1 MFDPRC
7 WRGCFNTT
15 FLVWTTMLRR
25 FKGDTFPSG
34 TDSFKRSYGVMG
46 TFWLGLYNLHELAK
60 GGKTTL
66 LITYV
71 RSGTAEEYSMEY
83 NGFRILENNTFRA
96 DYKVFRVIKGN
107 EWIIFRRCVLQIINL
122 FLDSIPILEPENGNT
137 DQKWV
142 NSVYA
147 SISEWWSG

>member
-7 WRGCFNTT
+7 LRRCFNTI

-34 TDSFKRSYGVMG
+34 TDSFKRSYAVMG
-46 TFWLGLYNLHELAK
+46 TFWLGLYNLYELTK
-60 GGKTTL
+60 SGKTTL

-122 FLDSIPILEPENGNT
+122 FLGSIPILEPENGNI

-147 SISEWWSG
+147 SISE

>member
-1 MFDPRC
+1 
-7 WRGCFNTT
+7 
-15 FLVWTTMLRR
+15 MLRR

-60 GGKTTL
+60 SGKTTV

-122 FLDSIPILEPENGNT
+122 FLDSIPILEPENGNI

-147 SISEWWSG
+147 SISE

>member
-1 MFDPRC
+1 MFTQS
-7 WRGCFNTT
+7 FNTI

-60 GGKTTL
+60 SGKTTL

-71 RSGTAEEYSMEY
+71 RSGTTEEYSMEY
-83 NGFRILENNTFRA
+83 NGFQILENNTFRA

-122 FLDSIPILEPENGNT
+122 FLDSIPIIEPENGNI

-147 SISEWWSG
+147 TISEWWSG

>member
-7 WRGCFNTT
+7 LRRCFNTI

-46 TFWLGLYNLHELAK
+46 TFWLGLYNLYELTK
-60 GGKTTL
+60 SGKTTL

-122 FLDSIPILEPENGNT
+122 FLGSIPILEPENGNI

-147 SISEWWSG
+147 SISE

>member
-1 MFDPRC
+1 
-7 WRGCFNTT
+7 
-15 FLVWTTMLRR
+15 MLRR

-60 GGKTTL
+60 SGKTTL

-107 EWIIFRRCVLQIINL
+107 EWIIFRQCVLRIINL
-122 FLDSIPILEPENGNT
+122 FLDSIPILEVENGNI

-147 SISEWWSG
+147 SISE

>member
-1 MFDPRC
+1 
-7 WRGCFNTT
+7 
-15 FLVWTTMLRR
+15 MLRR

-34 TDSFKRSYGVMG
+34 TDSFKRSYAVMG
-46 TFWLGLYNLHELAK
+46 TFWLGLYNLYELTK
-60 GGKTTL
+60 SGKTTL

-122 FLDSIPILEPENGNT
+122 FLDSIPILEPENGNI

-147 SISEWWSG
+147 SISE

>member
-7 WRGCFNTT
+7 LRRCFNTI

-60 GGKTTL
+60 SGKTTL

-122 FLDSIPILEPENGNT
+122 FLDSIPILEPENGNI

-147 SISEWWSG
+147 SISE

>member
-1 MFDPRC
+1 
-7 WRGCFNTT
+7 
-15 FLVWTTMLRR
+15 MLRR

-60 GGKTTL
+60 SGKTTL

-122 FLDSIPILEPENGNT
+122 FLDSIPIIEPENGNI

-147 SISEWWSG
+147 TISE